1 MVNIMSIIL
10 ILFGLS
16 YVKSYGLEK
25 KMNKTDLETYNWTK
39 RLLVINLKSDDKE
52 KISHLNNWLISNK
65 CKIEE
70 RNIII
75 VFFEDYKNKQYKK
88 PLFLKNFGFWLIGY
102 DGEVKSFSIENKF
115 LYEIFN
121 LIDQMPIRQQE
132 MLMYKTKC

>member
-1 MVNIMSIIL
+1 MSITL

-16 YVKSYGLEK
+16 YVKSNGLEK
-25 KMNKTDLETYNWTK
+25 KMNKIDLETYKWTK
-39 RLLVINLKSDDKE
+39 RLLVINLKSGNEE
-52 KISHLNNWLISNK
+52 KISYIDNWLISYK

-70 RNIII
+70 RNINI

-102 DGEVKSFSIENKF
+102 DGEVKTFSLEKKI

-121 LIDQMPIRQQE
+121 LIDQMPIRKQE
-132 MLMYKTKC
+132 MLMHKTKC

>member
-1 MVNIMSIIL
+1 MANIMSIIL

-39 RLLVINLKSDDKE
+39 RLLVINLNCYS
-52 KISHLNNWLISNK
+52 
-65 CKIEE
+65 
-70 RNIII
+70 
-75 VFFEDYKNKQYKK
+75 FFEDYKNKQYKK

-102 DGEVKSFSIENKF
+102 DGEVKSFSLENKF

-132 MLMYKTKC
+132 ILMYKTKC